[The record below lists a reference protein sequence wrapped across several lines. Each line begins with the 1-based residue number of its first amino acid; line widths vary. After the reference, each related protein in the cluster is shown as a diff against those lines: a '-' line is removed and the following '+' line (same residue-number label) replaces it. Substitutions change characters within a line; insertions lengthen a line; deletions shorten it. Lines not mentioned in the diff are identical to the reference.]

1 MNKHINL
8 QHIILEVN
16 DLTRAVG
23 GYIRNELGN
32 LKRTDVETKGVHDF
46 VTYVDKTSEQKL
58 IAELGRILPGSGFLA
73 EESPERKSKNRFN
86 WIIDPLD
93 GTTNFIHGL
102 PLFCISI
109 ALQDQNHTILGVVYE
124 INLNECFYAYIGG
137 PAMLN
142 GSEIQVSKKK
152 TLDESL
158 LATGFPYYDYSKLE
172 AYMQVFVHLLKN
184 SHGIRRL
191 GSAAAD
197 LVYVACGRFEGFYEY
212 GLHPWDVAGGA
223 FILQQ
228 AGGQVSDFAGGDD
241 FIFGGEII
249 ATNGFIQEE
258 LLSVIKNN
266 FAR

>member
-8 QHIILEVN
+8 QTLTIQVN
-16 DLTRAVG
+16 ELAKAVG
-23 GYIRNELGN
+23 GYIRNELGK
-32 LKRTDVETKGVHDF
+32 LSRTDIQSKGVHDF
-46 VTYVDKTSEQKL
+46 VTYVDKTSEERL

-73 EESPERKSKNRFN
+73 EESKQWKSKNRFT

-102 PLFCISI
+102 PFFCISI
-109 ALQDQNHTILGVVYE
+109 ALQDQNETVLGVVYE
-124 INLNECFYAYIGG
+124 INLDECFYAWKGS

-142 GSEIQVSKKK
+142 GSKIKVSKKK

-212 GLHPWDVAGGA
+212 GLHPWDVAAGA

-228 AGGQVSDFAGGDD
+228 AGGQVSDFNGGND

-258 LLSVIKNN
+258 LLSVMKNN
-266 FAR
+266 FAG